1 MRKAAASL
9 QDAIPVDSLLRCLG
23 RPDVLGGA
31 MPHYNGQ
38 GIVYFTSFAK
48 VGKRKQTF
56 VGPHDSEV
64 NDFFVHSF
72 YQDIIG
78 PDKTQVIRRAVSFE
92 DNIVHTLLRNW
103 VRDTT
108 PQKLERL
115 PVFAPEM
122 SVILN
127 RRTQK
132 KYNAACGWWGF
143 ESSSIPDD
151 HIAVMPY
158 GAIYGTMQSEAC
170 IYPMEDGYFY
180 DGGVGCVF
188 CTFEAVLYHVEDFV

>member
-1 MRKAAASL
+1 MKFIWIGQVRPQNSLLIGIHDRELPHITELVQDIRKRYPARAAPTPFDIRDCVRAFFGCDEL
-9 QDAIPVDSLLRCLG
+9 RHRGQVRVDSE
-23 RPDVLGGA
+23 
-31 MPHYNGQ
+31 
-38 GIVYFTSFAK
+38 
-48 VGKRKQTF
+48 KRA
-56 VGPHDSEV
+56 
-64 NDFFVHSF
+64 
-72 YQDIIG
+72 
-78 PDKTQVIRRAVSFE
+78 QVIRRAVSFE
-92 DNIVHTLLRNW
+92 DNSVHTLLRNW